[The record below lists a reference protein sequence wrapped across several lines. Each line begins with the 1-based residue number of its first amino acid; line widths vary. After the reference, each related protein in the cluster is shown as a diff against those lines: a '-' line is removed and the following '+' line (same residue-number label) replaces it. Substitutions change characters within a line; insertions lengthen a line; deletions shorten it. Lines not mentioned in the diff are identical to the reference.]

1 MRRISSS
8 GRGRPD
14 RFGLDQHPW
23 PVLSWTA
30 LHGGELQP
38 KLQPCAP
45 QQRSRHAVLIY
56 AWAKDCTGRGV
67 VIGSA

>member
-1 MRRISSS
+1 MRRISSP

-38 KLQPCAP
+38 KLQP
-45 QQRSRHAVLIY
+45 V
-56 AWAKDCTGRGV
+56 CTVPRG
-67 VIGSA
+67 